1 MKLPMNSLRMWTT
14 AMVLTAFSAASFAE
28 TGYEYV
34 ESVEELLDNVAYYNG
49 KKVQVSGEVEEIDG
63 RAFILESG
71 GVFNDEIVVVISGAS
86 MRVMEDEDVTVS
98 GTVRTISFVEV
109 EREYGLDLDPGI
121 EVELENREAF
131 LIADRIEQREGKED
145 DFLDE

>member
-1 MKLPMNSLRMWTT
+1 MRPPMNLLGMWTT
-14 AMVLTAFSAASFAE
+14 AMVLIVFSAASFAE
-28 TGYEYV
+28 TEYKYV
-34 ESVEELLDNVAYYNG
+34 ENVEELLDNVAYYAD

-71 GVFNDEIVVVISGAS
+71 GVFNDEIVVVISEAS
-86 MRVMEDEDVTVS
+86 MRVMEDTDVTVS

-109 EREYGLDLDPGI
+109 EREYGLDLDPEI

-131 LIADRIEQREGKED
+131 LIADHIKQREVKD
-145 DFLDE
+145 DPP